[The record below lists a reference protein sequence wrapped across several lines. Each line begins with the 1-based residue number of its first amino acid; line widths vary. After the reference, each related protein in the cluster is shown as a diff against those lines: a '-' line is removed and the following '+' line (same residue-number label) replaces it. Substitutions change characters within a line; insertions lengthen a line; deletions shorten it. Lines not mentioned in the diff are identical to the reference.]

1 MQSISCASL
10 RFPEL
15 YFLPEAAAR
24 ALVSAAKNPIP
35 QEDVTRNSG
44 LPFKLENDKQFARQR
59 VERNNLTKV
68 ATIHTAHV
76 RGRLQVYESVYDSP
90 WDFMHNLQ
98 ASHIEIKYYILHPLN
113 WSLYIIQKKTKQK
126 IHLRATISSKS
137 YAESYAD
144 SYAKSYV

>member
-44 LPFKLENDKQFARQR
+44 MPFKLENDKQFARR

-68 ATIHTAHV
+68 ATTHSSCKGPSTSV
-76 RGRLQVYESVYDSP
+76 RIRVRFPVRFHAQFAGKP
-90 WDFMHNLQ
+90 H
-98 ASHIEIKYYILHPLN
+98 
-113 WSLYIIQKKTKQK
+113 
-126 IHLRATISSKS
+126 
-137 YAESYAD
+137 
-144 SYAKSYV
+144 